1 MSLIIPVRENIEL
14 RLLKMEDASMLFNVV
29 QANKEYLGKWL
40 AWVDDDKSVADT
52 EKYIEESLERFEKNE
67 GIDFQIWQGEKM
79 IGGIGAYPINNV
91 HKKTSLGYW
100 LREESQNH
108 GIMTDSLKK
117 VLDYLF
123 KELGLNRVE
132 ISCAVENKKS
142 SALPKKLGFTFE
154 GLKRESE
161 LLHGKFV
168 NSEVHSILAR
178 EWKG

>member
-14 RLLKMEDASMLFNVV
+14 RLLKMEDASVLFNVV
-29 QANKEYLGKWL
+29 RANKEYLGKWL
-40 AWVDDDKSVADT
+40 AWVNDDKSVADT

-79 IGGIGAYPINNV
+79 IGGIGVYPFNNV

-154 GLKRESE
+154 GIKRESE
-161 LLHGKFV
+161 LLHSKFV
-168 NSEVHSILAR
+168 NSEVYSILAR